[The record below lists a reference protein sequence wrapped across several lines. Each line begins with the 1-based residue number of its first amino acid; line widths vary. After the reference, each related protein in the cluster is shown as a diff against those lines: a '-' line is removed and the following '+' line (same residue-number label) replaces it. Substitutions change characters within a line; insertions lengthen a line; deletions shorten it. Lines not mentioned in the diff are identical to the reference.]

1 MPDAEAPVVQTGSS
15 GTLLVL
21 ATYGLEIVE
30 VGGAIACHVRAG
42 GRAHATVTLARPEAR
57 EQITRAAAILGAT
70 VQFMDFAMGT
80 VTPDVESKKRFVRV
94 LREVRPDVVITQ
106 DPEHS
111 FHDLDPDRRQA
122 MILYLEA
129 MALAGRD
136 FAPEQLTE
144 LEPHRIPTIYYM
156 TPERPNCVVDITEVA
171 ETKERALAELRSQHA
186 FSARMMRQ
194 RVPAGVLA
202 RIAGVATE
210 AEDETLGLAV
220 HRQTDRALHL
230 YHGLMSHSAR
240 AVLAEAYRRDG
251 LFTLSQL
258 IL

>member
-1 MPDAEAPVVQTGSS
+1 MQSNPSP

-21 ATYGLEIVE
+21 ATYGLEVVE
-30 VGGAIACHVRAG
+30 VGGAVARHVRAG

-57 EQITRAAAILGAT
+57 DQITRAGAVLGTT
-70 VQFMDFAMGT
+70 VQFMGFTVGT
-80 VTPDVESKKRFVRV
+80 VNPDVESKKRFVRV
-94 LREVRPDVVITQ
+94 LREVRPDIVITQ

-129 MALAGRD
+129 IALAGRD

-156 TPERPNCVVDITEVA
+156 TPERPNCVVDITDVA

-186 FSARMMRQ
+186 FSARMMRG
-194 RVPAGVLA
+194 RLSSEVLS
-202 RIAGVATE
+202 RIAGVPVDA
-210 AEDETLGLAV
+210 DEESLGLAV
-220 HRQTDRALHL
+220 HRRTDQALHL

-240 AVLAEAYRRDG
+240 AVLAEAYRREG
-251 LFTLSQL
+251 LFTLSHL
-258 IL
+258 VP

>member
-1 MPDAEAPVVQTGSS
+1 MEQLPSP

-30 VGGAIACHVRAG
+30 VGGAIARHVKAG

-57 EQITRAAAILGAT
+57 EQITRAGAVLGAT

-94 LREVRPDVVITQ
+94 LRQVRPDIVVTQ

-144 LEPHRIPTIYYM
+144 LAPHRIPTIYYM
-156 TPERPNCVVDITEVA
+156 TPEHPNCVVDITDVVDI
-171 ETKERALAELRSQHA
+171 KERALAELRSQHA
-186 FSARMMRQ
+186 FSARVMRQ
-194 RVPAGVLA
+194 RLAPETLAQVAGVDP
-202 RIAGVATE
+202 GVDE
-210 AEDETLGLAV
+210 ETLGLAV
-220 HRQTDRALHL
+220 HRRTDQALHL

-251 LFTLSQL
+251 LFTLSNL
-258 IL
+258 VR

>member
-1 MPDAEAPVVQTGSS
+1 MLSPAPPT
-15 GTLLVL
+15 TLLVL

-30 VGGAIACHVRAG
+30 VGGTIARHVRG
-42 GRAHATVTLARPEAR
+42 GGHVHAAVTLSRPESR
-57 EQITRAAAILGAT
+57 PQVERAAAILGAT
-70 VQFMDFAMGT
+70 VQFMDFAMGH
-80 VTPDVESKKRFVRV
+80 VAPDVESKKQFVRL

-136 FAPEQLTE
+136 FAPEQLAE
-144 LEPHRIPTIYYM
+144 LPRHPIPTIYYM
-156 TPERPNCVVDITEVA
+156 MPERPNCVVDITEVV

-186 FSARMMRQ
+186 FSAQMMR
-194 RVPAGVLA
+194 RRLPAEVLA
-202 RIAGVATE
+202 KIAGEE
-210 AEDETLGLAV
+210 ASVSDEALGFAL

-230 YHGLMSHSAR
+230 YQGLMSHSAT
-240 AVLAEAYRRDG
+240 AVLAEPFRREG
-251 LFTLSQL
+251 LFTLPYL
-258 IL
+258 LR